1 MSPDMDTSAHGG
13 ESTLFEEVV
22 RRSGLASWVGPGLLR
37 RALQAVG
44 VDDPVVARSE
54 HFRRALP
61 QLEARMAVYLKPEE
75 LTQRVASIRRLVES
89 P

>member
-1 MSPDMDTSAHGG
+1 VTSESSVQS

-44 VDDPVVARSE
+44 VDEVMSARSE
-54 HFRRALP
+54 HYRRALP
-61 QLEARMAVYLKPEE
+61 QLEARMAVYLKPDE
-75 LTQRVASIRRLVES
+75 LALRVAAIRRLLDS
-89 P
+89 L

>member
-1 MSPDMDTSAHGG
+1 MSPDTSSVHS

-22 RRSGLASWVGPGLLR
+22 RRSGLATWVGPGLLR

-44 VDDPVVARSE
+44 VEDPLAARSE
-54 HFRRALP
+54 HYRRALP

-75 LTQRVASIRRLVES
+75 LALRVGAIRRLVEAL
-89 P
+89 

>member
-1 MSPDMDTSAHGG
+1 MTGSDTPAVSEA
-13 ESTLFEEVV
+13 TLFEEVV

-44 VDDPVVARSE
+44 VDAVAGARLE

-61 QLEARMAVYLKPEE
+61 QLEARMAVYLKPDE
-75 LTQRVASIRRLVES
+75 LVVRLAAIRRLLDQHH
-89 P
+89 

>member
-1 MSPDMDTSAHGG
+1 MSPESSAHA

-44 VDDPVVARSE
+44 VDEPMAARPE
-54 HFRRALP
+54 HYRRALP
-61 QLEARMAVYLKPEE
+61 QLEARMAVYLKQDE
-75 LTQRVASIRRLVES
+75 LVHRVAAIRRLFES
-89 P
+89 L

>member
-1 MSPDMDTSAHGG
+1 MSP
-13 ESTLFEEVV
+13 ESPTTTNDATLFEEVV

-44 VDDPVVARSE
+44 VDEVGAARTE
-54 HFRRALP
+54 HFKRALP

-75 LTQRVASIRRLVES
+75 LAQRVASIRRLLETC
-89 P
+89 